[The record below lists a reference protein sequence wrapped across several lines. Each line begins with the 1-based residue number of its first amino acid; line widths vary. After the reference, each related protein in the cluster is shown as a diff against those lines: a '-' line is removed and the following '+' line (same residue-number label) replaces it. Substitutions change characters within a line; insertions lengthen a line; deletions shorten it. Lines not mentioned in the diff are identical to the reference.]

1 MSTLAGGNFSLLV
14 TLSVCLFP
22 LFLSVCVCVF
32 WSLLLRD
39 KLLSINYR
47 QSVALLVTTPGSA
60 IASLHISTPFIT
72 MMVVPVLVVVV
83 AGRPGGMPDVYPCSR
98 IPRFLCGSSTT
109 RACVCV
115 CVACALPNLLQ
126 FVFQFF
132 KLPGFSGLRDLS
144 LVLGPGLSYCVAER
158 HQSSPII
165 ASQSTHD
172 IIAQMWPIVGL
183 VP

>member
-115 CVACALPNLLQ
+115 LHALYRIYCSL
-126 FVFQFF
+126 FF
-132 KLPGFSGLRDLS
+132 NFLNCQDFRAFGISLWFSNRG
-144 LVLGPGLSYCVAER
+144 
-158 HQSSPII
+158 
-165 ASQSTHD
+165 
-172 IIAQMWPIVGL
+172 
-183 VP
+183 